1 MRRHCTRFLQ
11 TTQTTTAC
19 HGTRRNEASEL
30 AIPIVIAGPPGD
42 CYRHGPG
49 RGVDAAGRVS
59 AQRDVQGVTSAFE
72 AVTMTEP
79 EGSTLIVSIAQLTGA
94 ITRPSQREQ

>member
-1 MRRHCTRFLQ
+1 M
-11 TTQTTTAC
+11 
-19 HGTRRNEASEL
+19 
-30 AIPIVIAGPPGD
+30 
-42 CYRHGPG
+42 
-49 RGVDAAGRVS
+49 DAAGRVS